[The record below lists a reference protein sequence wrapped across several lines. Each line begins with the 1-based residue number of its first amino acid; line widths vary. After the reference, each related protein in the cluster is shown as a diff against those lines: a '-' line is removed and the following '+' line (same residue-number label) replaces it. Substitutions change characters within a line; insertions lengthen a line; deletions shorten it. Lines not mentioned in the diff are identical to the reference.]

1 MKSTWK
7 RFLSLVLCMC
17 MVMALLPNV
26 TMTAFAATSGTVTGL
41 ADENIGLS
49 FTGDADNAWT
59 ATGTQI
65 IGKAR
70 STSGSGCSDGKDYSS
85 TLTITN
91 NKTTEATLSFD
102 YTVVVSDGTI
112 LVNYTTTTADGS
124 FSQKLAAGGTVE
136 VEIKSG
142 STSADTMI
150 TMTNVKLVADV
161 SATVTFQPSE
171 NGSYTVDGKTITEV
185 YTHTQS
191 SITAYQVEA
200 TPAEGYRF
208 MGWYDVA
215 SGKCISTDAKTALN
229 FDSDRTITAR
239 FVSKELAL
247 FETGGQVFDDLN
259 DAVTYAQANGQS
271 KITLE
276 TDGSI
281 GGSYTIPTGIT
292 LLIPFDEAKTC
303 YTTTPAPTTSQA
315 GAKVFRT
322 LTMAEGSS
330 ITLENGAA
338 ISVGGQYYAAAGG
351 SVGKMVGPYGW
362 INMKSGS
369 AITVQSGATLYAWG
383 FISGSG
389 SVTVE
394 SGGSVYE
401 WYQILDF
408 RGGSASSEMGNK
420 VFPFSQYAV
429 QNVEVPLTLHAGASE
444 TVYTAVYAI
453 RKINPTSIPFIG
465 DEGMFK
471 IVSGS
476 LTKAYDGATDRIHY
490 TIDGVAEVN
499 SLNLKLAGMSVSSS
513 SYVLPFTN
521 NMTVDLT
528 PSSKLTV
535 NQTAALLPGVEVTIA
550 KDAELVV
557 PSGKSLYVYDADE
570 WDGYCGASDAPF
582 ISVPY
587 APGRTGK
594 RAPLA
599 DVKVDVNGTLTAIG
613 GIYTTAGG
621 ADICSSTGTGVYNQQ
636 GTPGTE
642 TKTYQYTQ
650 KGSVTAHE
658 IPITAAKLHNADG
671 TYTETATANT
681 GDVIN
686 YVNGVWCGE
695 APTELTVTFEANGS
709 AEYPVKG
716 TMTPQ
721 TVNAK
726 TDTALNANSF
736 TREGYNFLN
745 WNTAADGTGDSYA
758 DGATVNLTENT
769 TLYAQWTQDP
779 VITFDAN
786 GGKGTMGT
794 QTVKPNEATAL
805 TANTFTRADYDFTGW
820 NTAKDGTGTAYGDK
834 ANIATNENV
843 TLYAQWALHKYHVRW
858 LNGNSEILKEGYYT
872 CEENACYDMWFE
884 EDPEPTMPEDEN
896 YTYKFLNRWTP
907 YNETKGINGWGFN
920 PHEDVDFTAVY
931 NKFEKLT
938 VTFNANGG
946 IGTMDSVKIANG
958 GSGEYY
964 MLPECGFTREGYTF
978 NGWLITGMVKMN
990 EWGDEEKL
998 NDELWRRSEL
1008 LALSNLTLKANWA
1021 DDHSLTKV
1029 INKKDATCTEDGYTG
1044 DTVCAIC
1051 NKEITK
1057 GETIQSKG
1065 HSWNEGEITT
1075 SPTCENAGA
1084 KTYTCTV
1091 CNATKT
1097 EAITAT
1103 GHTEVTDPAVEP
1115 TCTKSGLTEGKH
1127 CSVCNEVLVAQEV
1140 IPAKGHTEVIDPAV
1154 APTCTEPGKTEGKHC
1169 SVCNVVTVAQKEIP
1183 AKGHT
1188 EVVDPAVEAT
1198 CTEPGKTAGKHCSV
1212 CNAVT
1217 VAQEVI
1223 PAKGHTEVIDQAV
1236 KATCTEPGKTEG
1248 KHCSVCHAVIVEQE
1262 TVPAKGHTEVIDQA
1276 VKATCTE
1283 PGKTEGK
1290 HCSVCN
1296 EIIVAQTEI
1305 PAKGH
1310 TEKTV
1315 VGKPAT
1321 CTETGLTD
1329 GIGCSVCGTV
1339 IKAQEEIPAKGHTEV
1354 IDQAVEATCT
1364 EPGKTAGKH
1373 CSVCNAVTVA
1383 QEVIPAKGHTEVVD
1397 PAVEATCTKP
1407 GKTEGKHCSVC
1418 NEVIVAQ
1425 TEIPAKGH
1433 TEVIDTA
1440 VAATCTKTGLTEGK
1454 HCSVC
1459 NTVLVAQEEIPAKG
1473 HTEVIDPAVAPTCT
1487 EPGKTEGKHCSV
1499 CNTVLVAQEV
1509 IPAKGHTEVIDE
1521 AIEATCTTPGKTE
1534 GKHCS
1539 VCKEVLVAQEVI
1551 PAKGHTE
1558 VIDEAKAPTCTE
1570 PGLTEGKHC
1579 SVCGAIIVAQTEIPA
1594 TGHTEVIDAAK
1605 APTCTETGLT
1615 EGKHC
1620 SVCNEVLVAQEVI
1633 PAAGHTE
1640 KAVAG
1645 KPATCTET
1653 GLTDGI
1659 SCSVCGTVIKAQE
1672 VIPAKG
1678 HTEVIDPAVEPTCT
1692 EPGKTEGKHCS
1703 ACKEVLVA
1711 QEEIPAKG
1719 HTEVIDEAIE
1729 ATCTTPGKTEGKHCS
1744 VCKDVL
1750 VAQEVI
1756 PATGHTE
1763 KTVAGKPATCTEPG
1777 KTEGKHC
1784 SVCDEVITAQKEI
1797 PAKGHTEVVDPVVEA
1812 TCTKPGK
1819 TEGKHCSVCN
1829 VVTVAQKE
1837 IPAKGH
1843 TEVIDPAVEA
1853 TCTEPG
1859 KTEGKHCSVCNAI
1872 IVAQTE
1878 IPATGHTEKTV
1889 VGKPAT
1895 CTETGLTDGISCSV
1909 CGTVIKAQEEI
1920 PAKGHSWNEG
1930 EITISPTCENA
1941 GVKTYTCTVCNAT
1954 KTEAIDATGHTLV
1967 DVAEQPATC
1976 TKAGHTAGMKCSVCD
1991 AILSGMEE
1999 IPATGHTEVI
2009 DAAKAP
2015 TCTETGLTE
2024 GKHCSVCNEILVAQ
2038 EVIPA
2043 TGHTEKAVAGKPATC
2058 TETGLTDGISCSVCG
2073 TVIKAQE
2080 EIPAKGHTE
2089 VIDAAKAPTCTE
2101 TGLTEGKHCSVCNE
2115 VIVAQS
2121 EVPAKGH
2128 TEVID
2133 AAVEAT
2139 CTTPGKTEGKH
2150 CSVCHTVTV
2159 EQKEIPA
2166 KGHTEVIDQAVEAT
2180 CTEPGKTAGKHCS
2193 VCNAVLVAQKVV
2205 SAKGHD
2211 WDSGKI
2217 LKQPTYGENGEMLYT
2232 CAICDEYKAEIIPKL
2247 VNGGGGTGG
2256 AGGGSSSA
2264 GSTTK
2269 TETTINPD
2277 ESTTK
2282 TETKPDGTM
2291 VETTT
2296 GKDGSTSKTT
2306 TKKDGSS
2313 VTESKTA
2320 DGTTGTVKTDKD
2332 GKTEAETKISNKAV
2346 EDAKKSSEAVKVPT
2360 EVKAG
2365 EDSNSAPTVK
2375 VELPKNAGE
2384 TKIEIP
2390 VSDVNSG
2397 TVAVIVHEDGTEE
2410 IVKNSKP
2417 TEDGVQ
2423 LTVDGNTVVKIIDNS
2438 KDFIDTRNHW
2448 SRDEVNFVASRDI
2461 FNGVGNNL
2469 FGVSQPMTRGMVNT
2483 VLARLAGIDTTPKNG
2498 QKWYEVGTEWA
2509 KSKGI
2514 TDGTTPEA
2522 SVTRE
2527 QLATLLYRFYGS
2539 PTISGTLRFADA
2551 GTVNAYA
2558 QDALLWATQNGIMN
2572 GVGNNCVA
2580 PSADAQRA
2588 QVAAMMARYLK
2599 NAD

>member
-7 RFLSLVLCMC
+7 RFLSLALCMC
-17 MVMALLPNV
+17 MAFTLLPTTV
-26 TMTAFAATSGTVTGL
+26 FAAASGEVTGL

-49 FTGDADNAWT
+49 FSGDADDAWS
-59 ATGTQI
+59 AVGTQI

-70 STSGSGCSDGKDYSS
+70 STSGSGCDGGKDYSS

-142 STSADTMI
+142 NTSADTMI

-259 DAVTYAQANGQS
+259 DAVTYAQTNGQS

-338 ISVGGQYYAAAGG
+338 ISIGGQYYAAAGG

-389 SVTVE
+389 AVTVE

-465 DEGMFK
+465 DKGMFK
-471 IVSGS
+471 LVSGS
-476 LTKAYDGATDRIHY
+476 LTKAYDGATDRIIY

-528 PSSKLTV
+528 SGSKLTV
-535 NQTAALLPGVEVTIA
+535 NQTAALLPGVEVNIA
-550 KDAELVV
+550 EGAGLTVANEKNV
-557 PSGKSLYVYDADE
+557 YVYDADE
-570 WDGYCGASDAPF
+570 WNSDNFVWGPCKF
-582 ISVPY
+582 KSVAY
-587 APGRTGK
+587 APGKAYTRSNNDLVDAK
-594 RAPLA
+594 M
-599 DVKVDVNGTLTAIG
+599 DVNGSVTAIG
-613 GIYTTAGG
+613 AIYTTNGG
-621 ADICSSTGTGVYNQQ
+621 ADICSSNGTGKYVQQ
-636 GTPGTE
+636 SMPGTE
-642 TKTYQYTQ
+642 TATYQYNAD
-650 KGSVTAHE
+650 GNNAVT

-671 TYTETATANT
+671 TYTETANASAGTT
-681 GDVIN
+681 IPYLD
-686 YVNGVWCGE
+686 GVWGG
-695 APTELTVTFEANGS
+695 AANITVDFDANGG
-709 AEYPVKG
+709 EG
-716 TMTPQ
+716 TMPTWTGKPN
-721 TVNAK
+721 TSFDLPKN
-726 TDTALNANSF
+726 TF
-736 TREGYNFLN
+736 TREGYTFTG
-745 WNTAADGTGDSYA
+745 WNTAADGTGAAYA
-758 DGATVNLTENT
+758 DKAPVKFSENT
-769 TLYAQWTQDP
+769 ALYAQWTQDP

-834 ANIATNENV
+834 ANITTNENV
-843 TLYAQWALHKYHVRW
+843 TLYAQWTLHKYHVRW
-858 LNGNSEILKEGYYT
+858 LNWDDTVLQKGDYT
-872 CEENACYDMWFE
+872 CEDTAGWDDSNNET
-884 EDPEPTMPEDEN
+884 PSRPEDEN
-896 YTYKFLNRWTP
+896 YTYVFAMRWTP
-907 YNETKGINGWGFN
+907 YDETKGIDGWGFN
-920 PHEDVDFTAVY
+920 PHEDVDFRAVF
-931 NKFEKLT
+931 NEFKKLT

-946 IGTMDSVKIANG
+946 IGTMDSVKIVNG

-964 MLPECGFTREGYTF
+964 TLPECGFTREGYDF
-978 NGWLITGMVKMN
+978 AGWLITGTVGYDTFETYELHDEKWDN
-990 EWGDEEKL
+990 EM
-998 NDELWRRSEL
+998 L
-1008 LALSNLTLKANWA
+1008 LAFSDLTLKASWKDN
-1021 DDHSLTKV
+1021 HSLTEV
-1029 INKKDATCTEDGYTG
+1029 RGSREPTCTEEGYTG
-1044 DTVCAIC
+1044 DTYCKVCDKVQKPGKSIPA
-1051 NKEITK
+1051 
-1057 GETIQSKG
+1057 KG
-1065 HSWNEGEITT
+1065 HSWNEGVITT
-1075 SPTCENAGA
+1075 AATCENAGA

-1091 CNATKT
+1091 CNATKAEAIDATGHTPVEVAEQPATCT
-1097 EAITAT
+1097 EAGHKAGTKCSVCGATISGMEEIPAT
-1103 GHTEVTDPAVEP
+1103 GHTEVV
-1115 TCTKSGLTEGKH
+1115 
-1127 CSVCNEVLVAQEV
+1127 
-1140 IPAKGHTEVIDPAV
+1140 
-1154 APTCTEPGKTEGKHC
+1154 
-1169 SVCNVVTVAQKEIP
+1169 
-1183 AKGHT
+1183 
-1188 EVVDPAVEAT
+1188 
-1198 CTEPGKTAGKHCSV
+1198 
-1212 CNAVT
+1212 
-1217 VAQEVI
+1217 
-1223 PAKGHTEVIDQAV
+1223 
-1236 KATCTEPGKTEG
+1236 
-1248 KHCSVCHAVIVEQE
+1248 
-1262 TVPAKGHTEVIDQA
+1262 
-1276 VKATCTE
+1276 
-1283 PGKTEGK
+1283 
-1290 HCSVCN
+1290 
-1296 EIIVAQTEI
+1296 
-1305 PAKGH
+1305 
-1310 TEKTV
+1310 
-1315 VGKPAT
+1315 
-1321 CTETGLTD
+1321 
-1329 GIGCSVCGTV
+1329 
-1339 IKAQEEIPAKGHTEV
+1339 
-1354 IDQAVEATCT
+1354 
-1364 EPGKTAGKH
+1364 
-1373 CSVCNAVTVA
+1373 
-1383 QEVIPAKGHTEVVD
+1383 
-1397 PAVEATCTKP
+1397 
-1407 GKTEGKHCSVC
+1407 
-1418 NEVIVAQ
+1418 
-1425 TEIPAKGH
+1425 
-1433 TEVIDTA
+1433 DTA
-1440 VAATCTKTGLTEGK
+1440 VEATCTKTGLTEGK

-1459 NTVLVAQEEIPAKG
+1459 NA
-1473 HTEVIDPAVAPTCT
+1473 VI
-1487 EPGKTEGKHCSV
+1487 K
-1499 CNTVLVAQEV
+1499 AQEV

-1539 VCKEVLVAQEVI
+1539 VCNEVIVAQTEV

-1558 VIDEAKAPTCTE
+1558 VVD
-1570 PGLTEGKHC
+1570 L
-1579 SVCGAIIVAQTEIPA
+1579 
-1594 TGHTEVIDAAK
+1594 
-1605 APTCTETGLT
+1605 
-1615 EGKHC
+1615 
-1620 SVCNEVLVAQEVI
+1620 
-1633 PAAGHTE
+1633 
-1640 KAVAG
+1640 AV
-1645 KPATCTET
+1645 
-1653 GLTDGI
+1653 
-1659 SCSVCGTVIKAQE
+1659 
-1672 VIPAKG
+1672 
-1678 HTEVIDPAVEPTCT
+1678 
-1692 EPGKTEGKHCS
+1692 
-1703 ACKEVLVA
+1703 
-1711 QEEIPAKG
+1711 
-1719 HTEVIDEAIE
+1719 E
-1729 ATCTTPGKTEGKHCS
+1729 ATCTAPGKTEGKHCS
-1744 VCKDVL
+1744 VC
-1750 VAQEVI
+1750 
-1756 PATGHTE
+1756 G
-1763 KTVAGKPATCTEPG
+1763 
-1777 KTEGKHC
+1777 
-1784 SVCDEVITAQKEI
+1784 EVITAQETV

-1829 VVTVAQKE
+1829 E
-1837 IPAKGH
+1837 
-1843 TEVIDPAVEA
+1843 
-1853 TCTEPG
+1853 
-1859 KTEGKHCSVCNAI
+1859 
-1872 IVAQTE
+1872 
-1878 IPATGHTEKTV
+1878 
-1889 VGKPAT
+1889 
-1895 CTETGLTDGISCSV
+1895 
-1909 CGTVIKAQEEI
+1909 
-1920 PAKGHSWNEG
+1920 
-1930 EITISPTCENA
+1930 
-1941 GVKTYTCTVCNAT
+1941 
-1954 KTEAIDATGHTLV
+1954 
-1967 DVAEQPATC
+1967 
-1976 TKAGHTAGMKCSVCD
+1976 
-1991 AILSGMEE
+1991 
-1999 IPATGHTEVI
+1999 
-2009 DAAKAP
+2009 
-2015 TCTETGLTE
+2015 
-2024 GKHCSVCNEILVAQ
+2024 
-2038 EVIPA
+2038 
-2043 TGHTEKAVAGKPATC
+2043 
-2058 TETGLTDGISCSVCG
+2058 
-2073 TVIKAQE
+2073 
-2080 EIPAKGHTE
+2080 
-2089 VIDAAKAPTCTE
+2089 
-2101 TGLTEGKHCSVCNE
+2101 
-2115 VIVAQS
+2115 
-2121 EVPAKGH
+2121 
-2128 TEVID
+2128 
-2133 AAVEAT
+2133 
-2139 CTTPGKTEGKH
+2139 
-2150 CSVCHTVTV
+2150 
-2159 EQKEIPA
+2159 
-2166 KGHTEVIDQAVEAT
+2166 
-2180 CTEPGKTAGKHCS
+2180 
-2193 VCNAVLVAQKVV
+2193 VLVAQKVV

-2232 CAICDEYKAEIIPKL
+2232 CAICDEYKTEIIPKL

-2282 TETKPDGTM
+2282 TETKPDGTV

-2332 GKTEAETKISNKAV
+2332 GKTEAEAKISNKAV

-2365 EDSNSAPTVK
+2365 KDSNSAPTVK

-2390 VSDVNSG
+2390 VSNVNSG

-2514 TDGTTPEA
+2514 TDGTNPEA

-2539 PTISGTLRFADA
+2539 PAISGTLRFADA
-2551 GTVNAYA
+2551 GAVSAYA

>member
-7 RFLSLVLCMC
+7 RFLSLALCMC
-17 MVMALLPNV
+17 MAFTLLPTTV
-26 TMTAFAATSGTVTGL
+26 FAAASGEVTGL

-49 FTGDADNAWT
+49 FSGDADDAWS
-59 ATGTQI
+59 AVGTQI

-70 STSGSGCSDGKDYSS
+70 STSGSGCDGGKDYSS

-142 STSADTMI
+142 NTSADTMI

-259 DAVTYAQANGQS
+259 DAVTYAQTNGQS

-338 ISVGGQYYAAAGG
+338 ISIGGQYYAAAGG

-389 SVTVE
+389 AVTVE

-465 DEGMFK
+465 DKGMFK
-471 IVSGS
+471 LVSGS
-476 LTKAYDGATDRIHY
+476 LTKAYDGATDRIIY

-528 PSSKLTV
+528 SGSKLTV
-535 NQTAALLPGVEVTIA
+535 NQTAALLPGVEVNIA
-550 KDAELVV
+550 EGAGLTVANEKNV
-557 PSGKSLYVYDADE
+557 YVYDADE
-570 WDGYCGASDAPF
+570 WNSDNFVWGPCKF
-582 ISVPY
+582 KSVAY
-587 APGRTGK
+587 APGKAYTRSNNDLVDAK
-594 RAPLA
+594 M
-599 DVKVDVNGTLTAIG
+599 DVNGSVTAIG
-613 GIYTTAGG
+613 AIYTTNGG
-621 ADICSSTGTGVYNQQ
+621 ADICSSNGTGKYVQQ
-636 GTPGTE
+636 SMPGTE
-642 TKTYQYTQ
+642 TATYQYNAD
-650 KGSVTAHE
+650 GNNAVT
-658 IPITAAKLHNADG
+658 IPITAAKLHNANG
-671 TYTETATANT
+671 TYTETENATA
-681 GDVIN
+681 GDTITYAYGAWGGKPCAHEV
-686 YVNGVWCGE
+686 
-695 APTELTVTFEANGS
+695 TEIR
-709 AEYPVKG
+709 
-716 TMTPQ
+716 
-721 TVNAK
+721 NAK
-726 TDTALNANSF
+726 A
-736 TREGYNFLN
+736 
-745 WNTAADGTGDSYA
+745 
-758 DGATVNLTENT
+758 
-769 TLYAQWTQDP
+769 
-779 VITFDAN
+779 
-786 GGKGTMGT
+786 
-794 QTVKPNEATAL
+794 
-805 TANTFTRADYDFTGW
+805 
-820 NTAKDGTGTAYGDK
+820 
-834 ANIATNENV
+834 
-843 TLYAQWALHKYHVRW
+843 
-858 LNGNSEILKEGYYT
+858 
-872 CEENACYDMWFE
+872 
-884 EDPEPTMPEDEN
+884 
-896 YTYKFLNRWTP
+896 
-907 YNETKGINGWGFN
+907 
-920 PHEDVDFTAVY
+920 
-931 NKFEKLT
+931 
-938 VTFNANGG
+938 
-946 IGTMDSVKIANG
+946 
-958 GSGEYY
+958 
-964 MLPECGFTREGYTF
+964 
-978 NGWLITGMVKMN
+978 
-990 EWGDEEKL
+990 
-998 NDELWRRSEL
+998 
-1008 LALSNLTLKANWA
+1008 
-1021 DDHSLTKV
+1021 
-1029 INKKDATCTEDGYTG
+1029 ATCTEDGYTG
-1044 DTVCAIC
+1044 DTVCSVC
-1051 NKEITK
+1051 GTEIKK
-1057 GETIQSKG
+1057 GEVI
-1065 HSWNEGEITT
+1065 
-1075 SPTCENAGA
+1075 P
-1084 KTYTCTV
+1084 
-1091 CNATKT
+1091 
-1097 EAITAT
+1097 AT
-1103 GHTEVTDPAVEP
+1103 GHTEVIDAAKAP
-1115 TCTKSGLTEGKH
+1115 TCTETGLTEGKH
-1127 CSVCNEVLVAQEV
+1127 CSVCNEILVAQEV
-1140 IPAKGHTEVIDPAV
+1140 IPATGHKAEKVPGKAV
-1154 APTCTEPGKTEGKHC
+1154 TCTEAGLTDGEKC
-1169 SVCNVVTVAQKEIP
+1169 SVCHAVIVAQKEIP
-1183 AKGHT
+1183 ALGHSWGEWTVTTPASCTATGEETRTCDRCAATEKRELAKTGHT
-1188 EVVDPAVEAT
+1188 EVVDPAV
-1198 CTEPGKTAGKHCSV
+1198 G
-1212 CNAVT
+1212 
-1217 VAQEVI
+1217 
-1223 PAKGHTEVIDQAV
+1223 
-1236 KATCTEPGKTEG
+1236 
-1248 KHCSVCHAVIVEQE
+1248 
-1262 TVPAKGHTEVIDQA
+1262 
-1276 VKATCTE
+1276 ATCTE

-1296 EIIVAQTEI
+1296 A
-1305 PAKGH
+1305 
-1310 TEKTV
+1310 
-1315 VGKPAT
+1315 
-1321 CTETGLTD
+1321 
-1329 GIGCSVCGTV
+1329 V
-1339 IKAQEEIPAKGHTEV
+1339 IK
-1354 IDQAVEATCT
+1354 
-1364 EPGKTAGKH
+1364 
-1373 CSVCNAVTVA
+1373 A
-1383 QEVIPAKGHTEVVD
+1383 QEVIPAKGHTEV
-1397 PAVEATCTKP
+1397 
-1407 GKTEGKHCSVC
+1407 
-1418 NEVIVAQ
+1418 
-1425 TEIPAKGH
+1425 
-1433 TEVIDTA
+1433 IDT
-1440 VAATCTKTGLTEGK
+1440 
-1454 HCSVC
+1454 
-1459 NTVLVAQEEIPAKG
+1459 
-1473 HTEVIDPAVAPTCT
+1473 AVAPTCT

-1539 VCKEVLVAQEVI
+1539 VCNEVIVAQTEV

-1558 VIDEAKAPTCTE
+1558 VVD
-1570 PGLTEGKHC
+1570 L
-1579 SVCGAIIVAQTEIPA
+1579 
-1594 TGHTEVIDAAK
+1594 
-1605 APTCTETGLT
+1605 
-1615 EGKHC
+1615 
-1620 SVCNEVLVAQEVI
+1620 
-1633 PAAGHTE
+1633 
-1640 KAVAG
+1640 AV
-1645 KPATCTET
+1645 
-1653 GLTDGI
+1653 
-1659 SCSVCGTVIKAQE
+1659 
-1672 VIPAKG
+1672 
-1678 HTEVIDPAVEPTCT
+1678 
-1692 EPGKTEGKHCS
+1692 
-1703 ACKEVLVA
+1703 
-1711 QEEIPAKG
+1711 
-1719 HTEVIDEAIE
+1719 E
-1729 ATCTTPGKTEGKHCS
+1729 ATCTAPGKTEGKHCS
-1744 VCKDVL
+1744 VC
-1750 VAQEVI
+1750 
-1756 PATGHTE
+1756 G
-1763 KTVAGKPATCTEPG
+1763 
-1777 KTEGKHC
+1777 
-1784 SVCDEVITAQKEI
+1784 EVITAQETV

-1829 VVTVAQKE
+1829 E
-1837 IPAKGH
+1837 
-1843 TEVIDPAVEA
+1843 
-1853 TCTEPG
+1853 
-1859 KTEGKHCSVCNAI
+1859 
-1872 IVAQTE
+1872 
-1878 IPATGHTEKTV
+1878 
-1889 VGKPAT
+1889 
-1895 CTETGLTDGISCSV
+1895 
-1909 CGTVIKAQEEI
+1909 
-1920 PAKGHSWNEG
+1920 
-1930 EITISPTCENA
+1930 
-1941 GVKTYTCTVCNAT
+1941 
-1954 KTEAIDATGHTLV
+1954 
-1967 DVAEQPATC
+1967 
-1976 TKAGHTAGMKCSVCD
+1976 
-1991 AILSGMEE
+1991 
-1999 IPATGHTEVI
+1999 
-2009 DAAKAP
+2009 
-2015 TCTETGLTE
+2015 
-2024 GKHCSVCNEILVAQ
+2024 
-2038 EVIPA
+2038 
-2043 TGHTEKAVAGKPATC
+2043 
-2058 TETGLTDGISCSVCG
+2058 
-2073 TVIKAQE
+2073 
-2080 EIPAKGHTE
+2080 
-2089 VIDAAKAPTCTE
+2089 
-2101 TGLTEGKHCSVCNE
+2101 
-2115 VIVAQS
+2115 
-2121 EVPAKGH
+2121 
-2128 TEVID
+2128 
-2133 AAVEAT
+2133 
-2139 CTTPGKTEGKH
+2139 
-2150 CSVCHTVTV
+2150 
-2159 EQKEIPA
+2159 
-2166 KGHTEVIDQAVEAT
+2166 
-2180 CTEPGKTAGKHCS
+2180 
-2193 VCNAVLVAQKVV
+2193 VLVAQKVV

-2232 CAICDEYKAEIIPKL
+2232 CAICDEYKTEIIPKL

-2282 TETKPDGTM
+2282 TETKPDGTV

-2332 GKTEAETKISNKAV
+2332 GKTEAEAKISNKAV

-2365 EDSNSAPTVK
+2365 KDSNSAPTVK

-2390 VSDVNSG
+2390 VSNVNSG

-2514 TDGTTPEA
+2514 TDGTNPEA

-2539 PTISGTLRFADA
+2539 PAISGTLRFADA
-2551 GTVNAYA
+2551 GAVSAYA